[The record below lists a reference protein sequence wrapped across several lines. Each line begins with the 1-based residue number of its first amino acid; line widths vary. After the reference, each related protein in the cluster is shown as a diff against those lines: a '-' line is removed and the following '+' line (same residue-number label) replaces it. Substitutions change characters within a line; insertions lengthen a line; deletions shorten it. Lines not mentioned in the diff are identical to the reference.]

1 MPKTGG
7 KRKKTKT
14 HEQQEELGNDIPRCK
29 IYNII
34 YINFILNSS
43 YN

>member
-14 HEQQEELGNDIPRCK
+14 HEEQEELGNDIPRCK
-29 IYNII
+29 IYIK
-34 YINFILNSS
+34 LL
-43 YN
+43 